1 MDWFLYD
8 NCFRH
13 ERVKHL
19 SLSTQV
25 MIDYF
30 FNMIYMYCIK
40 IITSRNWC
48 VRSDV
53 LLKITASLGFVGLFN
68 DSVIKWGILLIAL
81 PIKLD
86 LFFLL
91 FSQLS
96 LFWFNIRGLIL
107 NEYSFLGTTFAIIGS
122 MNFLRMFTS
131 INPP

>member
-8 NCFRH
+8 NSFRH
-13 ERVKHL
+13 ERVKQS

-25 MIDYF
+25 IIDYF
-30 FNMIYMYCIK
+30 FSMIYMYCIK

-68 DSVIKWGILLIAL
+68 DSVVKWGIFLIAL
-81 PIKLD
+81 SIKLD

>member
-1 MDWFLYD
+1 
-8 NCFRH
+8 
-13 ERVKHL
+13 
-19 SLSTQV
+19 
-25 MIDYF
+25 
-30 FNMIYMYCIK
+30 MYCIK
-40 IITSRNWC
+40 IITSRNRC

-68 DSVIKWGILLIAL
+68 DSVVKWGIFLIAL
-81 PIKLD
+81 SIKLD